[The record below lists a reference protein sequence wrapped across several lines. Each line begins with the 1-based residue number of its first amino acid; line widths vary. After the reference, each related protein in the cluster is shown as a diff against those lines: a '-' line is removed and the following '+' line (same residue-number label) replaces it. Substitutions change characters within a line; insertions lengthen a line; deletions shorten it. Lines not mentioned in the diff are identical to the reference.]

1 MDSDSLNPDQI
12 RQEKSRLYLAALD
25 AFDQGRPADAL
36 AQMDRWA
43 ELDQQ
48 APETPGEQLNAIQRF
63 HQQARDEAQALR
75 ATQNNI
81 RQLIA
86 FGQAQQAQAICDEVL
101 TRYPQDPVLI
111 ELKAQAN
118 AEVAGPSA
126 PASPPPPP
134 VAATPAPPS
143 REQDAALLRR
153 FLEKGVLVTQGSTE
167 ERILKAAGDVALR
180 HPADSEIQ
188 SLAQQIRV
196 AFGGQAQA
204 PAPPVPTPPPAAS
217 VPPAPELP
225 APPAFPDLFGAPPDA
240 PAASVSTTPSAK
252 PFEAPDEPPPL
263 PPLPQPVGSAPT
275 PPVPPP
281 TGFPDFLEAA
291 PPPPPVPPK
300 PAPKPAPKPGPKP
313 SLPGSI
319 GQSPK
324 LRYGLIAA
332 GVLILLLGIV
342 AIARKALA
350 PSDPG
355 AVQVS
360 IQTTPPGA
368 TIRIGGE
375 NKGLS
380 NLSLALPPGDYQAE
394 ASLEGYE
401 PATTR
406 FRVEAGQ
413 PFNVQ
418 LTLDPWRPVFRL
430 YSESEEG
437 SATLAGRALT
447 AGPSGDAFL
456 EGIEDGDYELRYT
469 SRGGEAGATVR
480 FAGSG
485 VPSLAEPPT
494 VKNLVLILVHQ
505 RGETAVVYASA
516 AGASAG
522 IDGRDPEPIP
532 PEGRSFTQLTP
543 GSHTLSVED
552 GKMVRTIPLQTGGAP
567 TVNAYI
573 FAPPAADKGS
583 LLLLAGV
590 DGAEVTLNGRRHWQ
604 LTRNGQ
610 VRVGSLG
617 PGTYQVRVS
626 REGYEPA
633 GPQRVEVLAGEE
645 TRIELPLKPVARVA
659 TLQIAGPAGAQVF
672 VDGSEVGTI
681 DAGGSF
687 STPVS
692 PGSHTIELRRGSARS
707 RPVTRSF
714 TAGETWR
721 PPASE
726 LALAQPDGTVRFDI
740 NPASATLL
748 LRRQGEP
755 ESQGRPVKGP
765 TLTLAEGSYILVA
778 AAPGY
783 TSSQVVFAVQPG
795 TTVNVPLRLSA
806 AAVEVAKPKVS
817 TFGMADF
824 DEPNEWDMQNGWAVR
839 RGGNYATY
847 SRTPTSGVFTFTVQ
861 LRRGK
866 RVQWFLNHKDDRN
879 HILFRID
886 RNNFYRL
893 MVINGRTNELAKV
906 DHGLKNPNTFEMR
919 ITVSATSIRHEIRR
933 NGEWAILDDW
943 RDVGASPV
951 AGKFGFYIPG
961 GKFLTGS
968 DEYALKD
975 FVFSPR

>member
-25 AFDQGRPADAL
+25 AFDQGKPADAL
-36 AQMDRWA
+36 SRMDRWA

-48 APETPGEQLNAIQRF
+48 APEAPGEQLNAILRF
-63 HQQARDEAQALR
+63 HQQLRDESQALR
-75 ATQNNI
+75 STQNNI

-86 FGQAQQAQAICDEVL
+86 FGQAQQALAICNEVL
-101 TRYPQDPVLI
+101 ARYPQEPVLLQLQAEASA
-111 ELKAQAN
+111 ELA
-118 AEVAGPSA
+118 PSA

-134 VAATPAPPS
+134 APPAPS
-143 REQDAALLRR
+143 REKDAALLRR

-167 ERILKAAGDVALR
+167 ERIVKAAEDVALR

-188 SLAQQIRV
+188 SLAGQIRI
-196 AFGGQAQA
+196 AFGGPAHA
-204 PAPPVPTPPPAAS
+204 PAPPVPTPPPAAP
-217 VPPAPELP
+217 VLPPPAPPE
-225 APPAFPDLFGAPPDA
+225 PPAQPSFQDLFGAPPEA
-240 PAASVSTTPSAK
+240 PAAPTITTPPK
-252 PFEAPDEPPPL
+252 PPVTPPDEPPPL
-263 PPLPQPVGSAPT
+263 PPLPPLGGSSPA
-275 PPVPPP
+275 PPP
-281 TGFPDFLEAA
+281 PPPSGFPDFSDAA
-291 PPPPPVPPK
+291 PPPPLPPK
-300 PAPKPAPKPGPKP
+300 PGPKPGPKP
-313 SLPGSI
+313 SLPGSL

-324 LRYGLIAA
+324 LRYGLIAG

-355 AVQVS
+355 TVQVN

-375 NKGLS
+375 NKGVS
-380 NLSLALPPGDYQAE
+380 NLAIALPPGDYQAE

-406 FRVEAGQ
+406 FRIEAGQ

-418 LTLDPWRPVFRL
+418 LTLNLWRPVFRL
-430 YSESEEG
+430 YSESEDG

-447 AGPSGDAFL
+447 TGPSGDAFL

-469 SRGGEAGATVR
+469 SRGGEAGATIR

-485 VPSLAEPPT
+485 VPALAGPPT

-505 RGETAVVYASA
+505 RGETAVIFTSA

-522 IDGRDPEPIP
+522 IDGRDPEPVP
-532 PEGRSFTQLTP
+532 PEGRSFTQLSP

-617 PGTYQVRVS
+617 PGAYQVRVS

-633 GPQRVEVLAGEE
+633 GPQRVEVKAGEE
-645 TRIELPLKPVARVA
+645 TRLELPLKPVARVA

-707 RPVTRSF
+707 RPVTRNF

-721 PPASE
+721 PPASQ

-783 TSSQVVFAVQPG
+783 TASQVVFAVQPG

-847 SRTPTSGVFTFTVQ
+847 SRTPASGVFTFTVQ

-866 RVQWFLNHKDDRN
+866 RVQWFLNHTDDRN

-893 MVINGRTNELAKV
+893 IVINGRTNELAKV
-906 DHGLKNPNTFEMR
+906 DHGLKNPNIFEMR
-919 ITVSATSIRHEIRR
+919 ITVSSTSIRHEIRR
-933 NGEWAILDDW
+933 NGEWVILDDW
-943 RDVGASPV
+943 RDVGSNPA

>member
-25 AFDQGRPADAL
+25 AFDQGKPADAL
-36 AQMDRWA
+36 SQMDRWS

-48 APETPGEQLNAIQRF
+48 APESPGEQLNAIHRF
-63 HQQARDEAQALR
+63 HQQLRDEAQALR

-86 FGQAQQAQAICDEVL
+86 FGQAQQALAICNEVL
-101 TRYPQDPVLI
+101 ARYPQEPVLLQ
-111 ELKAQAN
+111 LKAEAS
-118 AEVAGPSA
+118 AELAPSA

-134 VAATPAPPS
+134 ASPAPS
-143 REQDAALLRR
+143 REKDAALLRR

-167 ERILKAAGDVALR
+167 ERILKAAEDVALR

-188 SLAQQIRV
+188 SLARQIQT
-196 AFGGQAQA
+196 AFGGPAQA
-204 PAPPVPTPPPAAS
+204 PAPPVPAPPPAPPAPPPAAP
-217 VPPAPELP
+217 VEPPAQPS
-225 APPAFPDLFGAPPDA
+225 FQDLFGGPPEA
-240 PAASVSTTPSAK
+240 PAAPAVPPPTATPIAQ
-252 PFEAPDEPPPL
+252 PGGPPPL
-263 PPLPQPVGSAPT
+263 PPLPPLGGSSPAP
-275 PPVPPP
+275 PLPPP
-281 TGFPDFLEAA
+281 SGFPEFSDAA
-291 PPPPPVPPK
+291 PPPPPMPPK
-300 PAPKPAPKPGPKP
+300 PVQKPGPRP
-313 SLPGSI
+313 SLPGSLS
-319 GQSPK
+319 QSPK
-324 LRYGLIAA
+324 LRNGLIAA

-350 PSDPG
+350 PSSDAA
-355 AVQVS
+355 AVQVN
-360 IQTTPPGA
+360 IQTTPSGA

-375 NKGLS
+375 NKGVS
-380 NLSLALPPGDYQAE
+380 NLSLSLPPGDYQAE
-394 ASLEGYE
+394 ASLDGYE

-406 FRVEAGQ
+406 FRLEAGQ

-418 LTLDPWRPVFRL
+418 LTLNPWRPVFRL
-430 YSESEEG
+430 YSESEDG
-437 SATLAGRALT
+437 SATLAGRPLT
-447 AGPSGDAFL
+447 AGASGDAYL

-469 SRGGEAGATVR
+469 SRGGEAGATIR

-485 VPSLAEPPT
+485 VPALTGPPT

-617 PGTYQVRVS
+617 PGPYQVRVT

-645 TRIELPLKPVARVA
+645 TRIELPMKPVARVA

-672 VDGSEVGTI
+672 VDGSEVGVI

-707 RPVTRSF
+707 RPVTRNF

-721 PPASE
+721 PPAAE

-778 AAPGY
+778 SAPGH

-795 TTVNVPLRLSA
+795 STVNVPLRLSA
-806 AAVEVAKPKVS
+806 AAVEVAKPKA
-817 TFGMADF
+817 TAFGMADF

-847 SRTPTSGVFTFTVQ
+847 SRTPAAGVFTFTVQ

-866 RVQWFLNHKDDRN
+866 RVQWFLNHTNDRN

-893 MVINGRTNELAKV
+893 IVINGRTNELAKV

-919 ITVSATSIRHEIRR
+919 VTLTASSIRHEIRR
-933 NGEWAILDDW
+933 DGDWVVLDDW
-943 RDVGASPV
+943 RDVGTNPTG
-951 AGKFGFYIPG
+951 GKFGFYIPG

-975 FVFSPR
+975 FQFSPR

>member
-25 AFDQGRPADAL
+25 AFDQGKPADAL
-36 AQMDRWA
+36 SQMDRWA

-48 APETPGEQLNAIQRF
+48 APESPGEQLTAIHRF
-63 HQQARDEAQALR
+63 HQQLREEAQALR
-75 ATQNNI
+75 STQNNI

-86 FGQAQQAQAICDEVL
+86 FGQAQQALAICNEVL
-101 TRYPQDPVLI
+101 ARYPQEPVLLQ
-111 ELKAQAN
+111 LKAEAS
-118 AEVAGPSA
+118 AEAAPGT

-134 VAATPAPPS
+134 AAPAPPVPS
-143 REQDAALLRR
+143 REKDAALLRR
-153 FLEKGVLVTQGSTE
+153 FLEKGILVTQGSTE
-167 ERILKAAGDVALR
+167 DRILKAAEDAALR

-188 SLAQQIRV
+188 SLASQIRI
-196 AFGGQAQA
+196 AFGGSAQAPPAAPVSAPPPAAPVPPPATEQA
-204 PAPPVPTPPPAAS
+204 PAPPS
-217 VPPAPELP
+217 YQ
-225 APPAFPDLFGAPPDA
+225 DLFGAPPAPAAA
-240 PAASVSTTPSAK
+240 PAAS
-252 PFEAPDEPPPL
+252 APAPPPL
-263 PPLPQPVGSAPT
+263 PPLGGSSPAPPLS
-275 PPVPPP
+275 PPS
-281 TGFPDFLEAA
+281 GFPDFSEAA
-291 PPPPPVPPK
+291 PPPPPLPPK
-300 PAPKPAPKPGPKP
+300 PGPKAGPKP
-313 SLPGSI
+313 SLPGSL

-350 PSDPG
+350 PSDPS
-355 AVQVS
+355 AVQVN

-375 NKGLS
+375 NKGVS
-380 NLSLALPPGDYQAE
+380 NLALALPPGDYQAE
-394 ASLEGYE
+394 VSLDGYE

-406 FRVEAGQ
+406 FRIEAGQ

-418 LTLDPWRPVFRL
+418 LTLNPWRPVFRL
-430 YSESEEG
+430 YSESEDG

-447 AGPSGDAFL
+447 SGPSGDAFL

-469 SRGGEAGATVR
+469 SRGGEAGATIR

-485 VPSLAEPPT
+485 VPALTGPPA

-522 IDGRDPEPIP
+522 IDGRDPEPVP

-567 TVNAYI
+567 SVNAYI

-610 VRVGSLG
+610 VRVGNLG
-617 PGTYQVRVS
+617 PGAYQVRIT
-626 REGYEPA
+626 RQGYEPA

-645 TRIELPLKPVARVA
+645 TRLELPMKPVALVA

-672 VDGSEVGTI
+672 VDGSEVGVI

-692 PGSHTIELRRGSARS
+692 PGSHTVELRRGSARS
-707 RPVTRSF
+707 RPVTRTF

-721 PPASE
+721 PPAAE

-795 TTVNVPLRLSA
+795 STVSVPLRLSA

-847 SRTPTSGVFTFTVQ
+847 SRTPTSGVFSFTVQ

-866 RVQWFLNHKDDRN
+866 RVQWFLNHSDDRN

-893 MVINGRTNELAKV
+893 VVINGRTNELAKV

-919 ITVSATSIRHEIRR
+919 VTVTATSIRHEIRR
-933 NGEWAILDDW
+933 DGEWAVLDDW
-943 RDVGASPV
+943 RDVGSNPAV
-951 AGKFGFYIPG
+951 GKFGFYIPG

-975 FVFSPR
+975 FLFSPR